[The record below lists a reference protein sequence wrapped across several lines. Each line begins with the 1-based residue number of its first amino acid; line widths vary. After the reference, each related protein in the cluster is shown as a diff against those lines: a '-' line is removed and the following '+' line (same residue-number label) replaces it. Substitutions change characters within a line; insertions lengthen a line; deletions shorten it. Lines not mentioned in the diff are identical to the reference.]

1 MYTAHCN
8 FMVMLGSEDVP
19 IRVRSL
25 MDVLM
30 VQLQSTA
37 LAAANVAMRV
47 PSLMNVLMS
56 VLTWHWCG
64 KLNVCPWFDQVDTKP
79 NPVDGN

>member
-8 FMVMLGSEDVP
+8 FVVMLGSEDVP

-37 LAAANVAMRV
+37 LAAAIVAMRV
-47 PSLMNVLMS
+47 RSLMNVLMS
-56 VLTWHWCG
+56 VLINLIHIATRVMISVPA
-64 KLNVCPWFDQVDTKP
+64 LAAIV
-79 NPVDGN
+79 